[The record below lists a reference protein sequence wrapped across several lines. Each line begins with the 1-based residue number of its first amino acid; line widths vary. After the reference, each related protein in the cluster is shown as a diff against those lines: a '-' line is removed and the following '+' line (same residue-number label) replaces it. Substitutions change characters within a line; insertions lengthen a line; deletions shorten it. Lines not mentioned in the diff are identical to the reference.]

1 MAIID
6 MIPRE
11 YWRQMYEE
19 LKTVNWSKSTQ
30 ELETEEARRKRIA
43 SAYDE
48 TIRRRTLEENREHRE
63 QHPIT
68 PRGGTKGS
76 KCV

>member
-1 MAIID
+1 

-11 YWRQMYEE
+11 YWRQMHEE

-30 ELETEEARRKRIA
+30 ELEAEEARRKRIA

-48 TIRRRTLEENREHRE
+48 AIKRRTVKDRRE
-63 QHPIT
+63 QERIKRIT
-68 PRGGTKGS
+68 K
-76 KCV
+76 KYKDE

>member
-1 MAIID
+1 

-19 LKTVNWSKSTQ
+19 LKAVDWSKSTN
-30 ELETEEARRKRIA
+30 ELETEEERRKRIA

-48 TIRRRTLEENREHRE
+48 AIRRRELQDRRELNKRK
-63 QHPIT
+63 
-68 PRGGTKGS
+68 RL
-76 KCV
+76 